1 MAIVLMEPLRPLMAM
16 PMAMVKWP
24 PQLADVP
31 KVPDLVT
38 SVGLKVNLTSG
49 PSVLLA
55 IRANDEASA
64 QELEKTIDKLLA
76 AAREQMAAQT
86 ARGFRSSDPVDQATA
101 QVRAAGD
108 RADVAVGPP
117 GAEGKQPHPD
127 RRLGQEPP
135 GHVGCRAGA
144 GGGGVLR
151 MAVRQQEIHAQMRVL
166 QADELQ
172 AEPEPRNRRARK
184 LPPKGSRRTPCV
196 ASGPG
201 RSNTLSHEARQIMFR
216 KQRWAMFW
224 LLVVAMILSP
234 ATVWCQPPA
243 DAPQTPAA
251 RPGVDVGYIT
261 PDAAA
266 AVVAYPR
273 HILTDPA
280 MEMLPLEVITAL
292 GERDFGIDPV
302 QVEQLLAIAEPPQKG
317 PPGAVVVLRLAAP
330 LAEDKLHAPAWDH
343 TEEAQLDGKTYF
355 RAPGRWT

>member
-1 MAIVLMEPLRPLMAM
+1 
-16 PMAMVKWP
+16 
-24 PQLADVP
+24 
-31 KVPDLVT
+31 
-38 SVGLKVNLTSG
+38 
-49 PSVLLA
+49 
-55 IRANDEASA
+55 
-64 QELEKTIDKLLA
+64 
-76 AAREQMAAQT
+76 
-86 ARGFRSSDPVDQATA
+86 
-101 QVRAAGD
+101 
-108 RADVAVGPP
+108 
-117 GAEGKQPHPD
+117 
-127 RRLGQEPP
+127 
-135 GHVGCRAGA
+135 
-144 GGGGVLR
+144 
-151 MAVRQQEIHAQMRVL
+151 
-166 QADELQ
+166 
-172 AEPEPRNRRARK
+172 
-184 LPPKGSRRTPCV
+184 
-196 ASGPG
+196 
-201 RSNTLSHEARQIMFR
+201 MFR

-280 MEMLPLEVITAL
+280 MEMLPLEVITVL

-317 PPGAVVVLRLAAP
+317 PPGAVVVLRPAAP

-355 RAPGRWT
+355 RGRADGREHLPRRRPHGALGHRPAVAPGAEQPQESERRGDEQAAGPRHGAAGRDGDRDDRPSAP